1 MDAEGVPRAE
11 IARRLRLSRNTVAKY
26 ADMEDLSPEPPAPAD
41 RPHPAIDPHAA
52 WIDGVLEA
60 DLGAP
65 RKQRH
70 TAKRIYDRLVE
81 ERRYEGSYSAV
92 QRHVREWRLAR
103 AARAGGGYLELE
115 WAPGTA
121 QGDYG
126 NFEAVVSG
134 ERPAPEAPRRLPAP
148 LERALRRRRH
158 VPARRV
164 HVRGAGRRLRV
175 DRAGAPR
182 ARPRQRHR
190 GRPAGFAG
198 RSPSRDSS
206 RCSAPT
212 TAWAAATATR
222 TRATRRVSCTLL
234 SDRESR
240 G

>member
-1 MDAEGVPRAE
+1 MTVPLDVRNDIRSMDAEGVPRAE

-126 NFEAVVSG
+126 NFEVLVSIYLSPISPTNLTRSRQRTCADPASVTRRFRRPG
-134 ERPAPEAPRRLPAP
+134 PAPGPWC
-148 LERALRRRRH
+148 
-158 VPARRV
+158 
-164 HVRGAGRRLRV
+164 GRT
-175 DRAGAPR
+175 
-182 ARPRQRHR
+182 
-190 GRPAGFAG
+190 
-198 RSPSRDSS
+198 SR
-206 RCSAPT
+206 
-212 TAWAAATATR
+212 
-222 TRATRRVSCTLL
+222 
-234 SDRESR
+234 
-240 G
+240 